1 MTANPEIKQRRQYRA
16 SEKVAILREHLL
28 EGRSIADICD
38 RHNLHPNLFYRWQK
52 QFFESGHLV
61 FERGGSDPAARQAE
75 KKIARLERKLQ
86 QKDAVLGEL
95 MAEYVAVKKTLGD
108 D

>member
-1 MTANPEIKQRRQYRA
+1 MHENQRTGTRRQYSA

-28 EGRSIADICD
+28 EERPISDICE
-38 RHNLHPNLFYRWQK
+38 RHALHPNMFYRWQK
-52 QFFESGHLV
+52 QFFESGHIV
-61 FERGGSDPAARQAE
+61 FERGGGDPVARKAA
-75 KKIARLERKLQ
+75 KKIDKLERKLQ
-86 QKDAVLGEL
+86 QKDTVLAEL